1 MSHILDALK
10 KVQDEKAAQLKQT
23 TMTGGALLAGQQ
35 QQQPSSKRKFLI
47 AAGTGVAV
55 AAAALFWLYRA
66 PSPVPA
72 RAPAATQ
79 MTQQL
84 AAIPLPPV
92 GPPQTPAPVAT
103 PIPPQ
108 PAQPV
113 VVVPQTSPEPA
124 DTNQKTG
131 QRQKARLS
139 TKPNPDQPKV
149 GTLEQSRIRTIEP
162 EGIRLAGIAWQE
174 NRANRRAVVNDQLVG
189 EGGVINGVRVLEIK
203 PTMVRFEKAGI
214 VYETTLPR

>member
-35 QQQPSSKRKFLI
+35 QQQPASKQRFLI
-47 AAGTGVAV
+47 AAGTGVAAV
-55 AAAALFWLYRA
+55 AAALFWLYRA

-72 RAPAATQ
+72 RAPAAKQ

-84 AAIPLPPV
+84 AAVPSPPV
-92 GPPQTPAPVAT
+92 GPPQTPAPVAAT
-103 PIPPQ
+103 QIPPQ
-108 PAQPV
+108 IAQP
-113 VVVPQTSPEPA
+113 VVVPQTSA
-124 DTNQKTG
+124 VQASTNHKTG
-131 QRQKARLS
+131 QRQEARHS
-139 TKPNPDQPKV
+139 TKLNPDQPKV

-162 EGIRLAGIAWQE
+162 EGIKLAGIAWQE
-174 NRANRRAVVNDQLVG
+174 NRANRRAVVNEQLVG

-203 PTMVRFEKAGI
+203 PTLVRFEKGGI
-214 VYETTLPR
+214 VYEATLPR